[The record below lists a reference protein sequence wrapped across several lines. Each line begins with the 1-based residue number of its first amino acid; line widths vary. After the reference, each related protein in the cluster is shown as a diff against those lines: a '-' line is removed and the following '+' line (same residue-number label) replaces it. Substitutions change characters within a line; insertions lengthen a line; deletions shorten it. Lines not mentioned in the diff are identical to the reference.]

1 MARKKCKKNLQSNE
15 KYDIKKEN
23 MRKRKNER
31 GGRMKK
37 NLVLIGMSGAGKST
51 VGIALS
57 YRLRMPFVDVDSY
70 IERTQNMTVSEFFN
84 TYGAERFREI
94 ETEAVKHM
102 GNDYQNTIISTGGG
116 VILNPENMEYLKKHG
131 IVVYINRSVENI
143 LKTLNAEKRPL
154 LKENPE
160 RLREM
165 YQDRH
170 ELYLKYADV
179 VVVNG
184 ADFKSGVD
192 NVYDAVKEFFVSN

>member
-1 MARKKCKKNLQSNE
+1 MEEKCKKTLQSVL

-23 MRKRKNER
+23 ILKER
-31 GGRMKK
+31 DGNMKK

-57 YRLRMPFVDVDSY
+57 YKLRMSFVDVDSY

-116 VILNPENMEYLKKHG
+116 VILNPENMEYLKKNG

-143 LKTLNAEKRPL
+143 LKTLNTEKRPL
-154 LKENPE
+154 LKDNPE

-165 YQDRH
+165 YKDRH

>member
-1 MARKKCKKNLQSNE
+1 
-15 KYDIKKEN
+15 
-23 MRKRKNER
+23 
-31 GGRMKK
+31 MKK

-57 YRLRMPFVDVDSY
+57 YKLRMSFVDVDSY

-116 VILNPENMEYLKKHG
+116 VILNPENMEYLKKNG

-154 LKENPE
+154 LKDNPE

-165 YQDRH
+165 YKDRH